1 MLEQSPANRS
11 CKSIPSQSAAAR
23 RTAAAIRRQ
32 PNACLKPG
40 QCDCIIFQ
48 TIPCNELH
56 AAVQHAKRTK
66 TIQQQQNAW
75 VRPLRVCC
83 TTLAVACRNRS
94 SHRLPACVSCA
105 RAHACCFTAHTFPV
119 QCAVLRSH
127 LCWVVQPSPV
137 LQAEHTQADKLS
149 THAEPKTTRRTH
161 FLHDLLLTSARQ
173 AQA

>member
-1 MLEQSPANRS
+1 MGQTTARLLHHVGCGLPQPLQPPATRL
-11 CKSIPSQSAAAR
+11 
-23 RTAAAIRRQ
+23 RQ
-32 PNACLKPG
+32 
-40 QCDCIIFQ
+40 
-48 TIPCNELH
+48 
-56 AAVQHAKRTK
+56 
-66 TIQQQQNAW
+66 
-75 VRPLRVCC
+75 LR
-83 TTLAVACRNRS
+83 
-94 SHRLPACVSCA
+94 A